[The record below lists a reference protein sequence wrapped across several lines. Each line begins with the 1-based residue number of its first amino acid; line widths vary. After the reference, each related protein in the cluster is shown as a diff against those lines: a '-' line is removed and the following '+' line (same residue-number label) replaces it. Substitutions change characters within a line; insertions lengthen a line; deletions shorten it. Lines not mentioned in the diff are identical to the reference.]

1 MKYAQYF
8 DRLDI
13 FKAIALVVLI
23 GLLIGAVLA
32 AEEVTGGSQA
42 VEPGEE
48 TGVEEMLPPTRP
60 GAETDLETGETPE
73 TEAPEGETSPE
84 SVPPAPAAQ
93 VVLIFR
99 KEDKTLVTEDGVI
112 MYVLS
117 RDGRQWV
124 PAIPENLEQMVGR
137 NQPELGAGEIWVIYA
152 VDMGSKYLWDP
163 IALIWVREELAQALP
178 ETPPQPPGTSE
189 PPAATETEPPT
200 TEPSTPTEAPGDASA
215 GLPEPN
221 LPVPPPPETP
231 ASYTVR
237 AGEFVYCIARR
248 YNLNPYQ
255 LAAYNGLGANALVF
269 GGTKLRIPANADPF
283 PGRRW
288 LQAHPT
294 WYEVQQGDTLN
305 SIACLFGDVHP
316 ESIAYANRLEAP
328 YGLSVGQML
337 YIP

>member
-1 MKYAQYF
+1 MKFTQNF

-23 GLLIGAVLA
+23 GLLIGTALAVGDVA
-32 AEEVTGGSQA
+32 GGAQA

-48 TGVEEMLPPTRP
+48 TGGEEIISPTRP
-60 GAETDLETGETPE
+60 GDETDQDRVETPE
-73 TEAPEGETSPE
+73 TEVPGGETSLGAVPSAPE
-84 SVPPAPAAQ
+84 SQ
-93 VVLIFR
+93 VVLIYR
-99 KEDKTLVTEDGVI
+99 QEDNTLVTEDGIVV
-112 MYVLS
+112 YVLS
-117 RDGRQWV
+117 KDGTQWV
-124 PAIPENLEQMVGR
+124 PAIPENLEQMVGQ
-137 NQPELGAGEIWVIYA
+137 NQPELGAGEVWVIYS

-163 IALIWVREELAQALP
+163 MSLTWIREELAQALP

-189 PPAATETEPPT
+189 PPSATETEP
-200 TEPSTPTEAPGDASA
+200 SPTEETGDVSA

-248 YNLNPYQ
+248 YDLNPYQ
-255 LAAYNGLGANALVF
+255 LAAYNGLGANALVY
-269 GGTKLRIPANADPF
+269 GGTKLRIPSNADPF

-288 LQAHPT
+288 LQAHPV

-305 SIACLFGDVHP
+305 SVACLFGDVYP

-328 YGLSVGQML
+328 YALSVGQML

>member
-1 MKYAQYF
+1 MNFMQNF

-23 GLLIGAVLA
+23 GLLIGTALA
-32 AEEVTGGSQA
+32 TGDVTGGAQ
-42 VEPGEE
+42 VLEPGEE
-48 TGVEEMLPPTRP
+48 TSGEEVLPPTRP
-60 GAETDLETGETPE
+60 GGETDQGAVETPGAE
-73 TEAPEGETSPE
+73 VPGDDASPVA
-84 SVPPAPAAQ
+84 VPPAPEAP

-99 KEDKTLVTEDGVI
+99 KADGALVTEEGMVV
-112 MYVLS
+112 YVLS
-117 RDGRQWV
+117 KDSTQWV
-124 PAIPENLEQMVGR
+124 PAIPENLEQMVGL
-137 NQPELGAGEIWVIYA
+137 NQPEIGAGSVWVIYA

-163 IALIWVREELAQALP
+163 MALIWMREDLAQALP
-178 ETPPQPPGTSE
+178 ETPPEPPGTTE

-269 GGTKLRIPANADPF
+269 GGTKLSIPTNADPF
-283 PGRRW
+283 PGRRA

-328 YGLSVGQML
+328 YGLTVGQML